1 MQKYPQPVVHLAA
14 IAALACVSGLAIG
27 QDSSPKVSL
36 NIPATRLPQALEQIG
51 KQTGKRLL
59 TIPAFENEP
68 IIISCKD
75 QPLEDVLAQIAKV
88 SGGTWQTEGSTMRLV
103 RPSSIVNEERA
114 RTRALWAEEIRA
126 SRAEIAKRLAEF
138 GKMDEARARAE
149 AERAMKQR
157 NDFVNQVNSNSGL
170 AIPMP
175 AARPTSPAD
184 LALWRLIGLFDP
196 NRLAE
201 LEPGTRTVFAM
212 TPTAMQRPHPNG
224 ASAIIREFVAEHNH
238 YAKAM
243 SAIPK
248 APNDEDMDILNHA
261 TRVQPLS
268 ANPAECLLIVH
279 RETNGSYAFS
289 LQVADQQG
297 KIVASSDEYLNP
309 MPKENAWKIDGWG
322 TKALSFSGD
331 AKEHARLLMH
341 QPNRSFS
348 GVMVRTMGGGET
360 MAMFVTAG
368 ISLDGST
375 APAPTSRPEMS
386 TDWRTILS
394 SPLANDPL
402 KYGVSEAIHQMSD
415 MAGKPIV
422 ALVPDSVLVT
432 SLPLVADGKTANQWA
447 SLLSASCSMDASDG
461 WMVIQPLKPSVSR
474 AERINRSAFQSML
487 ANIRTQNRLSLDA
500 VSQYALSVTSGYQP
514 SVVVERIADLMVEG
528 SGDPIRQVVFENLE
542 VGKFY
547 AQLGPN
553 RRSMMTP
560 QGTIKLMMLS
570 PEQMAT
576 LRSMTFNSYA
586 GTEFDKRDPNES
598 GSEMRRS
605 FAFSNGNGMMF
616 RTFSE
621 DLIDERTEHLPNGI
635 PTGGEFTFQVQ
646 EQEAV
651 YASPAN
657 GSAGRFMNAME
668 LGMTLGFSE
677 NNPNMQVN
685 SNGLADYKSFQIGRR
700 FDIQLGWQ
708 MTERISLRRFLNDYE
723 LDRGSK
729 AGTFDEL
736 PGKFKEAVMEAKNRS
751 RIRMNQPPTP
761 PATF

>member
-1 MQKYPQPVVHLAA
+1 MQKYPQTVVHLAG
-14 IAALACVSGLAIG
+14 IAALVCVSGVAFG
-27 QDSSPKVSL
+27 QESSPKISL
-36 NIPATRLPQALEQIG
+36 NIPATRLPKALELIG
-51 KQTGKRLL
+51 KQTGRQLL
-59 TIPAFENEP
+59 AIPAFENEP
-68 IIISCKD
+68 IIIACKD
-75 QPLEDVLAQIAKV
+75 QPLDDVLAQIAKV
-88 SGGTWQTEGSTMRLV
+88 AGGTWQIEGSTMRLV
-103 RPSSIVNEERA
+103 RPGTVANEERA

-126 SRAEIAKRLAEF
+126 SRVEIAKRLSEF

-170 AIPMP
+170 GVPLP
-175 AARPTSPAD
+175 ALRPTSPAD

-212 TPTAMQRPHPNG
+212 TPTAMQRSYPNG
-224 ASAIIREFVAEHNH
+224 ANAIIREFVTEHNQ

-248 APNDEDMDILNHA
+248 APNDEDMDIYSHA
-261 TRVQPLS
+261 TRVQPLGS
-268 ANPAECLLIVH
+268 NPAECLLIVH
-279 RETNGSYAFS
+279 RESNGSFAFS

-309 MPKENAWKIDGWG
+309 MPKENPWKADGWG
-322 TKALSFSGD
+322 AKTLTFSSD

-360 MAMFVTAG
+360 AALFVTAG
-368 ISLDGST
+368 IAIGG
-375 APAPTSRPEMS
+375 APEAAPTSRPEMS
-386 TDWRTILS
+386 TDWRATLS
-394 SPLANDPL
+394 SPTTHDPL
-402 KYGVSEAIHQMSD
+402 RYGISEAIHQMSLLS
-415 MAGKPIV
+415 GKPIV
-422 ALVPDSVLVT
+422 ALVPDSVLVP

-447 SLLSASCSMDASDG
+447 SLFGNSCSLDASDG

-474 AERINRSAFQSML
+474 AERINRNAFQSML
-487 ANIRTQNRLSLDA
+487 SSIRSQNRLSLDA

-514 SVVVERIADLMVEG
+514 SVITERIADLLVEG
-528 SGDPIRQVVFENLE
+528 SGDPVRQVIFENLE

-547 AQLGPN
+547 AQLGQN

-576 LRSMTFNSYA
+576 LRYMTFNSFA
-586 GTEFDKRDPNES
+586 GTEYDKRDPNES

-635 PTGGEFTFQVQ
+635 PTGGEFSFQVR
-646 EQEAV
+646 EQEAA
-651 YASPAN
+651 YALPAN

-668 LGMTLGFSE
+668 LGMTLGFTE

-685 SNGLADYKSFQIGRR
+685 SNGLADYKSFQMGRR

-708 MTERISLRRFLNDYE
+708 MAERISLRRFLNDYE
-723 LDRGSK
+723 LDRASK
-729 AGTFDEL
+729 AGSFDDL

-761 PATF
+761 PNTL